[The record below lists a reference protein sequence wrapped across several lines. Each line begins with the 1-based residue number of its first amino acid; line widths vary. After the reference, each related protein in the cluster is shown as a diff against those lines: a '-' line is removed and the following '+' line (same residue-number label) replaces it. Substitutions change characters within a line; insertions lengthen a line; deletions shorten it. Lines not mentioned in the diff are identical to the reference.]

1 MIVYADAAAT
11 TKLSKA
17 AADVMQPLL
26 FDQLYGNPSSSHFI
40 GSVVRD
46 GIESA
51 RKTIAECINAEPEEI
66 YFTSGGSEADNWA
79 MKMGYPYHRLVSS
92 IEHHAI
98 LRCME
103 DKDDLFLPVSSSG
116 IVTEIWSHSP
126 YFSGIG
132 FVSVMLANN
141 EIGTIQPIKEIAAL
155 CQSRNILFHTDA
167 VQAVGHIP
175 VDVKDLGVDML
186 SASAH
191 KFHGPKGVGF
201 LYVRKDVPMVPLIYG
216 GHQERGFRAGT
227 ENVPGI
233 MGMAAALRDAVDHMP
248 VNTKHIV
255 AMRDKLIGGLLQIPG
270 CILNGHIER
279 RLPGIVNVCFD
290 GVDGETLVALLS
302 ERGIMASSGS
312 ACMSGAREP
321 SHVLMA
327 IGRTEEQA
335 KSALRLSI
343 DETNTEEEIDYILK
357 TIPDAVSYLR
367 AIMPRP

>member
-1 MIVYADAAAT
+1 MLVYADAAAT

-26 FDQLYGNPSSSHFI
+26 FDQIYGNPSSSHFM
-40 GSVVRD
+40 GSVARD

-79 MKMGYPYHRLVSS
+79 MKLGYPYHRLVSG

-98 LRCME
+98 LNCM
-103 DKDDLFLPVSSSG
+103 DARGDHFLPVSSSG
-116 IVTEIWSHSP
+116 IIDLSTG
-126 YFSGIG
+126 YFSGVG
-132 FVSVMLANN
+132 FCSVMLANN
-141 EIGTIQPIKEIAAL
+141 EIGTIQPIKEIATI
-155 CQSRNILFHTDA
+155 CHNRNILFHTDA

-201 LYVRKDVPMVPLIYG
+201 LYVRNGVPMVPLIYG

-227 ENVPGI
+227 ENFPGI
-233 MGMAAALRDAVDHMP
+233 MGMAAALRDSVEHMP
-248 VNTKHIV
+248 INTKHTV
-255 AMRDKLIGGLLQIPG
+255 ALRNKLIGGLLQIPG

-312 ACMSGAREP
+312 ACMSGDREP